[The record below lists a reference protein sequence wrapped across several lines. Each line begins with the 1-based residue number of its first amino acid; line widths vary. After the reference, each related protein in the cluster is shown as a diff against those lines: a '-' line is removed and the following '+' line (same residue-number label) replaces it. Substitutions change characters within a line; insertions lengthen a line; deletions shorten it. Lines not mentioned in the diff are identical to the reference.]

1 MFWSPNALGFWLLQ
15 TWCGKRIGCVTGPL
29 LNVAVAHLVP
39 WSFAAVCLQNE
50 LDWLRQS
57 CNFSRFCRC
66 PFSSIFLYFPL
77 FSSIFLYFPLFSSIF
92 LYFPLFSSIF
102 LYFPLFSS
110 IFLYFPHN
118 SVLKKP
124 FAWPFFVAALRSGFG
139 AGLRQVPWS
148 ELARAAKSWEELWGE
163 LRKSKISWDEIW
175 LVVWL
180 PLFIFPY
187 IGNNHPNWLILFRG
201 VETTNQI

>member
-1 MFWSPNALGFWLLQ
+1 MLSCKYLLLVGGLEHFLFSHILGLIIPIDQYFSEGFKPPTRLGLSQSMSWQILWTSQYQETTYFGPYERSSLGCESCLAMFWSPNALGFWLLQ

-57 CNFSRFCRC
+57 CNFSRFWRC
-66 PFSSIFLYFPL
+66 PFSSM
-77 FSSIFLYFPLFSSIF
+77 
-92 LYFPLFSSIF
+92 
-102 LYFPLFSS
+102 
-110 IFLYFPHN
+110 FLYFPHN

-139 AGLRQVPWS
+139 AGLRQVP
-148 ELARAAKSWEELWGE
+148 
-163 LRKSKISWDEIW
+163 
-175 LVVWL
+175 
-180 PLFIFPY
+180 
-187 IGNNHPNWLILFRG
+187 
-201 VETTNQI
+201 